1 MLILQIIL
9 FSILFSIIF
18 VILHFICLY
27 FFSLTLISF
36 SKTIQQTLLPFT
48 ISNLLCFYLAKD
60 FEAGNFF
67 YDSFVINLAIF
78 IVYVQILSSIRTGF
92 TLSLLT
98 SFKKKKKLLKNDLI
112 KSYADG
118 RGAKWML
125 IDRLNGIANFK
136 IVKLSKKIK
145 LTQFGYFLTIAL
157 IFLRKIFAIK
167 DFG

>member
-1 MLILQIIL
+1 MLVLQIIL

-18 VILHFICLY
+18 IILHFICLY
-27 FFSLTLISF
+27 FFSLTLVSF
-36 SKTIQQTLLPFT
+36 SKTVQQTLLPFI
-48 ISNLLCFYLAKD
+48 ISNLICFYFVKN
-60 FEAGNFF
+60 FEVEKFF
-67 YDSFVINLAIF
+67 YDSFIINLAIF
-78 IVYVQILSSIRTGF
+78 IVYVQLLSSIRTGF